1 MAQQTEPVPEEP
13 KGILAEDLLNLIA
26 YNRFVLAQDLAEALN
41 ITFEQNDEGTRK
53 LSQAVKSDEMRT
65 FLRTPTVSS
74 TLAINAN
81 FEEPSTLSPLS
92 FLDSQVAQ
100 ILFSSN
106 DSILLIYFCSLHA
119 ESWDPRA
126 SATGL
131 IASLAGQ
138 LLSYP
143 NLTFDLSFID
153 SEKEQLLEQDDFCVL
168 MQLFLCLLHQL
179 PSDVRIFCIIDE
191 ISVYETLERQED
203 TKKLLATLL
212 LEVIGKQREYNLPA
226 FKLLLTDGCSS
237 GVGTIVGMENVLELN
252 EDGEAEDEEV
262 SEVVGRVFE
271 EL

>member
-1 MAQQTEPVPEEP
+1 M
-13 KGILAEDLLNLIA
+13 LAEDLLNLIA
-26 YNRFVLAQDLAEALN
+26 YNRFVLAQDLAEALS
-41 ITFEQNDEGTRK
+41 IKFEPDDEGTRK
-53 LSQAVKSDEMRT
+53 LSQAVKSDQLRT

-81 FEEPSTLSPLS
+81 SEEPSILSPLS

-100 ILFSSN
+100 ILFSN

-153 SEKEQLLEQDDFCVL
+153 SEKEQLLEQDDFCAL
-168 MQLFLCLLHQL
+168 MQLFLSLLHQL
-179 PSDVRIFCIIDE
+179 RSDVHIFCIVDE

-212 LEVIGKQREYNLPA
+212 REVIGKQREYNLPA

-237 GVGTIVGMENVLELN
+237 GVDMIVGMENVLDLS
-252 EDGEAEDEEV
+252 EDGEGEDGEV
-262 SEVVGRVFE
+262 SEVVGRVFK